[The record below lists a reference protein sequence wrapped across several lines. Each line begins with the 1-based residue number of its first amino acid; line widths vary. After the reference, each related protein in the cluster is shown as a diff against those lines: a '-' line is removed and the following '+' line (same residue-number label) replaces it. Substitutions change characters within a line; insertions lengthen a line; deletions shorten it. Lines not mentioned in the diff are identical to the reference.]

1 MTDEELLEE
10 LSNPTIIGIT
20 LWYRCNNSKGV
31 YEYNNFERTRD
42 NHLLFSVD
50 NTFERPK
57 LNPFVENGFQK
68 YWKNQKWKYSLGKL
82 NTKTHKIIEEGEL
95 I

>member
-1 MTDEELLEE
+1 MLDAALLEE

-20 LWYRCNNSKGV
+20 LWYRGNTKGE
-31 YEYNNFERTRD
+31 YEYNHFERTRD
-42 NHLLFSVD
+42 NHLLFSED
-50 NTFERPK
+50 KHFARPTP
-57 LNPFVENGFQK
+57 NPFVENGFQK

-82 NTKTHKIIEEGEL
+82 NTKTYKIIEEGEL